1 MDVTSQIF
9 LYGLALAVVTLSLTI
24 FYLISLYR
32 DLVKKLANVKAGE
45 KIKVKADLE
54 ETSKHAIDLITNQ
67 VQKKMED
74 QFAAIIASSK
84 ANLEKDITSIVGEI
98 KTQLTSQMSG
108 IGQTLKDEVVGADTA
123 AQKVLAEEHDKVKKE
138 LDEFKKE
145 QMDAILA
152 KAKIILPE
160 VLKDAVTK
168 SLDPATQEDLILN
181 SLENAKRQNSI

>member
-54 ETSKHAIDLITNQ
+54 ETSKHAIDLVTNQ

-84 ANLEKDITSIVGEI
+84 ANLEKDITSIVSQI
-98 KTQLTSQMSG
+98 RTQLTSEMSG

-145 QMDAILA
+145 QMDAILG

-160 VLKDAVTK
+160 VLKDVVTK
-168 SLDPATQEDLILN
+168 SLDPAAQEDLILN